1 MFKNNAKSLFSL
13 DKINHL
19 DFGPGLGGAATY
31 SLNLLNANF
40 TGIEAHKW
48 SYNIQ
53 RYFYRALVQD
63 KGKYLDLLN
72 AEAMELSYEELKKLI
87 NSEKFCIKQIPSWFF
102 SDIKKDSQNLIT
114 ATTCLN
120 EINDA
125 GEPAI
130 KEHLIS
136 RIDAMEKD
144 RKRIRDL
151 FPGIKY
157 EEWDDHS
164 S

>member
-1 MFKNNAKSLFSL
+1 MDEKIEDKSEDS
-13 DKINHL
+13 KKNHL
-19 DFGPGLGGAATY
+19 IY
-31 SLNLLNANF
+31 YRSL
-40 TGIEAHKW
+40 TKI
-48 SYNIQ
+48 
-53 RYFYRALVQD
+53 
-63 KGKYLDLLN
+63 
-72 AEAMELSYEELKKLI
+72 
-87 NSEKFCIKQIPSWFF
+87 
-102 SDIKKDSQNLIT
+102 IT
-114 ATTCLN
+114 DMKN

-144 RKRIRDL
+144 RKRIRGL